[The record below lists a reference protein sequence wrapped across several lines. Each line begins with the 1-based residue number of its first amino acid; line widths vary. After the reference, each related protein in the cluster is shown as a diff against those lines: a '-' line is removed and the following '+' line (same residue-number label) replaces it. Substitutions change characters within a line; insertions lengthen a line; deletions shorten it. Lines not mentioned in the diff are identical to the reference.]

1 VNDECK
7 FKKGDRVKHR
17 FYGEGTVLRN
27 AMSEYSIPVRFDVKN
42 GLFHNCD
49 GLCENGYGYWVVKEN
64 ITLIKRADQ
73 KPKVGDKVV
82 ITDYRTAGGEKFE
95 SYNGRIGVLEPPQNT
110 PAEFTFRD
118 REGVLGVNS
127 SEISLVEE
135 KGLLRSKHK
144 TKGGDNMGIE
154 VGDFVKCK
162 GGFDKQQAGQG
173 YSPGLEF
180 KVTNKITNIEDT
192 ICFGGDRGNGVYMK
206 YLVQSKNNKKKKG
219 WFKKME
225 IKNSIIETFEKTKNA
240 KLVQSQFGDEADPF
254 VEGLILETYK
264 ERILEEA
271 KKRKEAA
278 KADK

>member
-1 VNDECK
+1 
-7 FKKGDRVKHR
+7 
-17 FYGEGTVLRN
+17 
-27 AMSEYSIPVRFDVKN
+27 
-42 GLFHNCD
+42 
-49 GLCENGYGYWVVKEN
+49 
-64 ITLIKRADQ
+64 
-73 KPKVGDKVV
+73 
-82 ITDYRTAGGEKFE
+82 
-95 SYNGRIGVLEPPQNT
+95 
-110 PAEFTFRD
+110 

-240 KLVQSQFGDEADPF
+240 KLVQSQFGDEIMADPF

-271 KKRKEAA
+271 KKRKEAE